1 MTMMLRK
8 SRTIIFVFC
17 AVALALGGSAP
28 VWAHHGEANYDQ
40 DKIVTVMGKVADFQF
55 INPHVLIYLDV
66 KGRDGAVTRWVGE
79 ATSPNLLLRRGWDKN
94 TIKVGDVVSAS
105 GHQAKNGSPTL
116 RLLKVVLGDGREM
129 GDL

>member
-1 MTMMLRK
+1 MLRNSK
-8 SRTIIFVFC
+8 AIGLLFC
-17 AVALALGGSAP
+17 GLVLALGGSATL
-28 VWAHHGEANYDQ
+28 WAHHGEANYEPS
-40 DKIVTVMGKVADFQF
+40 KVVTVTGKVADFQF

-66 KGRDGAVTRWVGE
+66 KGEDNEVTRWVGE

-94 TIKVGDVVSAS
+94 TIKAGDVVTAS

-116 RLLKVVLGDGREM
+116 RLLKVVLADGRTM

>member
-1 MTMMLRK
+1 MLRN
-8 SRTIIFVFC
+8 SRTIVFVL
-17 AVALALGGSAP
+17 VALALGGLAP
-28 VWAHHGEANYDQ
+28 VWAHHGEANYTP
-40 DKIVTVMGKVADFQF
+40 DKVVTVTGKVADFQF

-66 KGRDGAVTRWVGE
+66 KGENGTVTRWVGE

-94 TIKVGDVVSAS
+94 TIKVGDLVTAS

-116 RLLKVVLGDGREM
+116 RLLKVVLADGREM

>member
-1 MTMMLRK
+1 MLRN
-8 SRTIIFVFC
+8 SRTIVLVLC
-17 AVALALGGSAP
+17 AVALAFCSLAP
-28 VWAHHGEANYDQ
+28 MWAHHGEANYDL
-40 DKIVTVMGKVADFQF
+40 DKVVTVTGKVAAFQF

-66 KGRDGAVTRWVGE
+66 KGKDNAVTRWVGE

-105 GHQAKNGSPTL
+105 GRQAKNGSPTL
-116 RLLKVVLGDGREM
+116 RLLKVVLADGREM

>member
-1 MTMMLRK
+1 MLRN
-8 SRTIIFVFC
+8 SRTIVFVFC
-17 AVALALGGSAP
+17 AVALALWGLAP
-28 VWAHHGEANYDQ
+28 VWAHHGEANYDP
-40 DKIVTVMGKVADFQF
+40 DKVVTVTGKVADFQF

-66 KGRDGAVTRWVGE
+66 KREDNAVMRWVGE

-94 TIKVGDVVSAS
+94 TIKVGDVVTAS

-116 RLLKVVLGDGREM
+116 RLLKVVLADGREM